1 MSTQTKPT
9 KRVRGQNGTFVS
21 TVDATRN
28 DKPAPGPTRL
38 EGETEADLEK
48 RLAKRK
54 ALTLKVFQTAYE
66 SHRRRKAS

>member
-1 MSTQTKPT
+1 MNTKVKPT
-9 KRVRGQNGTFVS
+9 KRVRSQNGIPAATP
-21 TVDATRN
+21 DASRN
-28 DKPAPGPTRL
+28 DERGPARL
-38 EGETEADLEK
+38 EGETEEDREK